1 MNRNKKKKNG
11 GGAVVEK
18 EGLTELVLLNVGC
31 DNLETKQIYITD
43 IKVTFKVFKLSI
55 NNVYDS
61 VR

>member
-1 MNRNKKKKNG
+1 MG

-61 VR
+61 VS